1 MKKILKVSMIVGL
14 TIFISTTSLASREI
28 KLTLLGRPVVSDVSP
43 FIKEERT
50 LAPVRVLAEGVG
62 AKVTWN
68 QKTQEVKI
76 QKDEKLLSLKIGSKQ
91 IESIHNNE
99 KTNYMIDVAPIIKNN
114 RTFLPVRAISEALGL
129 KVSWDNETSTVAI
142 SDDIDYKK
150 YWLEREQDHIEDMI
164 LSKPYDENVNYIDRL
179 IELYGTHTISEEKD
193 GYYYLDFNDF
203 RAVVSEDHI
212 KRLYFDNDRIGKTI
226 TGIGVGSTE
235 ADINN
240 IFGTATIRDYV
251 HEYDLLYLNY
261 EIDPKKAKYPDIYNG
276 IQFNLG
282 GGIVKSFTISSPQI
296 R

>member
-240 IFGTATIRDYV
+240 IFGTATIRDHV

>member
-76 QKDEKLLSLKIGSKQ
+76 QKDERLLSLKIGSKQ

-240 IFGTATIRDYV
+240 IFGTAIIRDHV
-251 HEYDLLYLNY
+251 REYDLLYLYY
-261 EIDPKKAKYPDIYNG
+261 EIDPKKAKYADIYNG
-276 IQFNLG
+276 IQFDLG